1 MGRRRRVHERTFGV
15 YLVYD
20 GALTSSGIRGRPMPL
35 ITLRDLHVR
44 FRGPPLLDGVSCHV
58 EAGERIGLLGRNG
71 AGKTTLMRVIAGHV
85 VPDAGEVSRAPR
97 ATVALLPQDVPRDIA
112 GSLRDVVAGGLS
124 SDATGDDA
132 ADHDAA
138 WRREHAVEQIL
149 SRMDLDGTADFTA
162 LSSGMKR
169 RVLLARALVT
179 APDLLLL
186 DEPTNHLDID
196 AIEWLE
202 TFLDRWQ
209 GTLMFVTHDRAF
221 LRKMARRI
229 LEIDRGRIFDWSCDY
244 DQFLVRKAAALAAE
258 EKHDALFD
266 KKLAQEE
273 VWIRTGIKARRTRN
287 EGRVRALE
295 RMRRERAE
303 RRTRTGTTK
312 LRIQEGQRSG
322 MLVAELDGVSFA
334 RESRAI
340 LHRVTTTVMRGDR
353 IGIVGPNGAGKTTL
367 LGVLLG
373 ELAPTE
379 GSVRLG
385 TNLQVAFFDQLRDR
399 LDEEASV
406 ADNVSD
412 GSETVRIDGAPR
424 HVIGYLQDF
433 LFTPE
438 RARMPVKHLSGGE
451 RQRVLLA
458 RHFAKPANVIVL
470 DEPTND
476 LDAETLELLEE
487 RLVEFGGT
495 VLVVSHDRAFLDNVV
510 TSLLVFETTAAPRVS
525 RAPVAP
531 ASGRANPA
539 SGPREGRAD
548 HDAGGGAFTVREYVG
563 GYSDWLSRRS
573 APATAP
579 QAAAARREPAAAP
592 PAGGSGPPRRAK
604 LSFKEQKELDAL
616 PARIESLEQEI
627 ARQQEAMLAPDYY
640 RQPGDVLARD
650 RRALE
655 EAERRLADAYS
666 RWEVLESPG
675 PA

>member
-1 MGRRRRVHERTFGV
+1 
-15 YLVYD
+15 
-20 GALTSSGIRGRPMPL
+20 MPL
-35 ITLRDLHVR
+35 ITLRDLSVR

-71 AGKTTLMRVIAGHV
+71 AGKTTLMRVIAGLV
-85 VPDAGEVSRAPR
+85 APDAGAVSRAPQTT
-97 ATVALLPQDVPRDIA
+97 AALLPQDVPRDLVGTI
-112 GSLRDVVAGGLS
+112 REVVAGGLPGAPAS
-124 SDATGDDA
+124 AADA
-132 ADHDAA
+132 ADHETA
-138 WRREHAVEQIL
+138 WRRDHAVAQIL
-149 SRMDLDGTADFTA
+149 SRMELDAAAAFTA

-169 RVLLARALVT
+169 RVLLARALVA

-202 TFLDRWQ
+202 TFLDRWR

-221 LRKMARRI
+221 LRRMARRI

-258 EKHDALFD
+258 ERHDALFD

-295 RMRRERAE
+295 SMRRERAE
-303 RRTRTGTTK
+303 RRTRTGTTR

-322 MLVAELDGVSFA
+322 MLVADLDGVSFS
-334 RESRAI
+334 RESRPI
-340 LHRVTTTVMRGDR
+340 LRRVTTTVMRGDR

-367 LGVLLG
+367 LRVLLG
-373 ELAPTE
+373 DLAPTE

-385 TNLQVAFFDQLRDR
+385 TNLQVAFFDQLRDS
-399 LDEEASV
+399 LDDEATV

-412 GSETVRIDGAPR
+412 GSETVRIDGTPR

-433 LFTPE
+433 LFSPE
-438 RARMPVKHLSGGE
+438 RARLPVKFLSGGE

-487 RLVEFGGT
+487 RLMDFGGT

-510 TSLLVFETTAAPRVS
+510 TSLLVFEPTDAPPDGRGATAP
-525 RAPVAP
+525 
-531 ASGRANPA
+531 
-539 SGPREGRAD
+539 
-548 HDAGGGAFTVREYVG
+548 AFTVREYVG
-563 GYSDWLSRRS
+563 GSTDWLRQRPAARAAPRAEPSGREPVA
-573 APATAP
+573 APAE
-579 QAAAARREPAAAP
+579 RPA
-592 PAGGSGPPRRAK
+592 PPRRAK
-604 LSFKEQKELDAL
+604 LSFKEQQELAAL
-616 PARIESLEQEI
+616 PAVIESLEQEI
-627 ARQQEAMLAPDYY
+627 ARQHEAMQAPDYY
-640 RQPGDVLARD
+640 RQPGDVLARENARLAD
-650 RRALE
+650 
-655 EAERRLADAYS
+655 AERRLADAYA
-666 RWEVLESPG
+666 RWELLESAG